1 MLIGMALP
9 DRIYRRE
16 PAGEKMLTNPDRTCA
31 LEHQRILALVDQRTH
46 FDVIRGCIRQFPDAL
61 LVDWL
66 SEMEELGYLSSE
78 LADSTQSLDFT
89 DLFKAQRRAP
99 VPLAQADRK
108 RIDRQTS
115 LAATMLGDKG
125 AFLSPD
131 RIKNREPLRKTPGEI
146 SVLVVEDDPDQA
158 ALADLRVSMGGY
170 TVRLAASQTA
180 LRQELYA
187 GRLPEIL
194 LLDIMLPDGNG
205 FEILAAMRRH
215 PKLALLPIV
224 MLTVLTGK
232 ENVRRGLEL
241 GADGYI
247 TKPYSK
253 VQLAEVIGRVLKQN

>member
-1 MLIGMALP
+1 MLATMSYS
-9 DRIYRRE
+9 DRVYCRK
-16 PAGEKMLTNPDRTCA
+16 PAGARMLTSPDRTCP
-31 LEHQRILALVDQRTH
+31 LEHQRILALVDQDTH
-46 FDVIRGCIRQFPDAL
+46 FDVIRGCLRQFPDAL
-61 LVDWL
+61 LTDWL
-66 SEMEELGYLSSE
+66 SEMEELGYLSSRP
-78 LADSTQSLDFT
+78 ADPTHSLDFS
-89 DLFKAQRRAP
+89 DLLKARRPAP
-99 VPLAQADRK
+99 PPAREDLI
-108 RIDRQTS
+108 RIEQQTK

-131 RIKNREPLRKTPGEI
+131 RIKNRDPLQKTAGEI

-170 TVRLAASQTA
+170 SVRLAASLTA

-187 GRLPEIL
+187 GRLPELL
-194 LLDIMLPDGNG
+194 LLDILLPDGNG

-253 VQLAEVIGRVLKQN
+253 NIVVETIRDVLKHS